1 MAHSN
6 QAKKRVRQ
14 NIKVEEQNRS
24 IKSRLSTL
32 IKSAFDAIDNKDD
45 NANNI
50 IKSAQSYIDRA
61 AKKNII
67 HKNKASRTKPRIN
80 KYQKR
85 SEEQLS

>member
-67 HKNKASRTKPRIN
+67 HKNKASRTKSSN
-80 KYQKR
+80 K
-85 SEEQLS
+85 

>member
-50 IKSAQSYIDRA
+50 VRSAQSYIDRA

-67 HKNKASRTKPRIN
+67 HKNKASRTKARID

-85 SEEQLS
+85 TED